1 MKPLITTTQLAA
13 AAVVAALALT
23 GCVPAPGTQASD
35 GALPTSSSSPTPQ
48 RQQDGSELPSDG
60 GTVIPVP
67 EAGTNTQAAAVTAA
81 EKVVATFGQ
90 PTLDAAG
97 WLQQMTPLLSPTG
110 YEAYTG
116 TDPAQIPVTRVTGTG
131 RVLQASTDV
140 SLIVEVPTDAG
151 PYNVTLTRTD
161 VSALW
166 LAERIRPAQG

>member
-1 MKPLITTTQLAA
+1 MKPPITTTQLAA
-13 AAVVAALALT
+13 AAVVVTVALT
-23 GCVPAPGTQASD
+23 GCVPAPSTQPSD
-35 GALPTSSSSPTPQ
+35 GALPTSSSSPTPP
-48 RQQDGSELPSDG
+48 RQDDGRELPSDE

-67 EAGTNTQAAAVTAA
+67 EAGTDTQAGAVTAA
-81 EKVVATFGQ
+81 KKVVVTFGQ

-110 YEAYTG
+110 YEAYTA
-116 TDPAQIPVTRVTGTG
+116 TDPAEIPVTRVTGTG
-131 RVLQASTDV
+131 RVLAASTDV

-161 VSALW
+161 VSAPW